1 MTRHPSSADHQPS
14 IKPRNPPVPRKPS
27 RLPGAASPPCTP
39 TKPEVASKGKP
50 GFQLHGDVKALEFAF
65 VATRRHLVGTTVPE
79 SVYLLMQKHPGSISG
94 FYEDAV
100 AAFDGDLVA
109 LVGAAVQFVKERKL
123 RATTDPIRNANGR
136 VYTETYERIQ
146 EIEKALATVRGMS
159 RAKVIS
165 GLIASFL
172 NRSADVN

>member
-1 MTRHPSSADHQPS
+1 MTRHPSSAENQPAS
-14 IKPRNPPVPRKPS
+14 TQPRNPPVPRKAS
-27 RLPGAASPPCTP
+27 RLPTAASIPCIP
-39 TKPEVASKGKP
+39 AQPEVADKGKP

-100 AAFDGDLVA
+100 TAFGGDLVA

-136 VYTETYERIQ
+136 VYTETYERIR

-159 RAKVIS
+159 RAKVIA
-165 GLIASFL
+165 GLIQLSL
-172 NRSADVN
+172 ERT